1 MIGEVEMNPIIGGE
15 KIEVV
20 HIKANPKNLMVA
32 GDELVQILITMID
45 GLQDDQHLGMMKM
58 KDGIVVNQDGLITI
72 PLPMNGENLIGEKL
86 CQNGTSFFDLINI
99 NYNLFS
105 CTFIHFRAVDN
116 PGEKGGSFDSSGAF
130 HDNHYDEHHYNNMRD
145 EQSRE
150 V

>member
-1 MIGEVEMNPIIGGE
+1 MIGGAEMNPIIGGE

-20 HIKANPKNLMVA
+20 HIKVNLKNLMVA
-32 GDELVQILITMID
+32 GDVLVQILTIMID
-45 GLQDDQHLGMMKM
+45 GLQDDQHQDMMKM

-86 CQNGTSFFDLINI
+86 CQNGTLFLNSLIQFILYVNI
-99 NYNLFS
+99 IY
-105 CTFIHFRAVDN
+105 FRAVDN